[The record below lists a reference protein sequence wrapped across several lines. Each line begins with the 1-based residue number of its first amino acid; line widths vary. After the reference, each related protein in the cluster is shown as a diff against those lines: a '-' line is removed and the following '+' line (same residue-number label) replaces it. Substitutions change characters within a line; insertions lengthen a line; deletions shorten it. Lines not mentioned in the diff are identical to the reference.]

1 MTHTVD
7 TFLPYRY
14 LSALKIRIR
23 IQKRNA
29 ESKYNAPIGRE
40 AGSKTL
46 DGMLIKKSFNWQT
59 SKKAA
64 LVTSKQYLLNLNLYF
79 YMEVTADTWYWY
91 AIGDC

>member
-1 MTHTVD
+1 MVTSGLRLTWYGMTHTVD

-59 SKKAA
+59 SN
-64 LVTSKQYLLNLNLYF
+64 TY
-79 YMEVTADTWYWY
+79 
-91 AIGDC
+91 